1 MALLLTALGAA
12 MALSAPLTASTI
24 TYFQTET
31 AYFVKADNVD
41 SAARAPPLAEANV
54 AITGGVAVRH
64 GSAFTVHGQ
73 ETVAALFGFGVD
85 LNAPNTTTISSPLPN
100 GQPGAIWRG
109 FGEPNAR
116 QQGLLDQLQSP
127 GDTIIIPKS
136 GISQQDLAALTAAT
150 GDEFAVFTTGGRRMV
165 VRGGADNFGGIIDES
180 WAAARAAEGWRFSAH
195 THPIPESVNPSVVM
209 RSSEGD
215 RAILDLFDN
224 ENSAIMGSNGAMR
237 LFNSVGDW

>member
-1 MALLLTALGAA
+1 MLLSVFGANMAFALPVAV
-12 MALSAPLTASTI
+12 SDI
-24 TYFQTET
+24 TYFQTENMLLT
-31 AYFVKADNVD
+31 QSQDVGF
-41 SAARAPPLAEANV
+41 AARAPPLAAPNV
-54 AITGGVAVRH
+54 TITGDVTVMQ
-64 GSAFTVHGQ
+64 GSAFALHGQ
-73 ETVAALFGFGVD
+73 ETTAALFGFGVD